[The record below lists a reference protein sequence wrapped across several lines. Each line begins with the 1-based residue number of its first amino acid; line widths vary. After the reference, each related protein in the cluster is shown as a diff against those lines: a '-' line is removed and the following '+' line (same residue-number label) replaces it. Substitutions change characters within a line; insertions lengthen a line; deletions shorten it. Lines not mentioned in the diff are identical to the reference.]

1 MYTRESSPETIVSSN
16 TAKGARGTIDDL
28 IGRMAEPEFAVRHRR
43 VPGVP
48 KTGAHVSPEL
58 LALQPPR
65 SRYVRRWRRHAR
77 RCLSCANVFRYF
89 GVSLD

>member
-1 MYTRESSPETIVSSN
+1 MSSD
-16 TAKGARGTIDDL
+16 TAKNSRSSLDDL
-28 IGRMAEPEFAVRHRR
+28 IGRLAEPEFAVRHRR
-43 VPGVP
+43 VPEVP

-77 RCLSCANVFRYF
+77 RCLPCANVFRYY
-89 GVSLD
+89 GLSLD